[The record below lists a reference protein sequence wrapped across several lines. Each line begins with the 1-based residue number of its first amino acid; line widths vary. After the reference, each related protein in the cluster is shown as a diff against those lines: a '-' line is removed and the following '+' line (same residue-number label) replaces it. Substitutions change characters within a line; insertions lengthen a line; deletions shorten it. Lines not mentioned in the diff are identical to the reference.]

1 MSSRRVLKAAEA
13 VREVV
18 GMAILADL
26 KDPRIQHVTVTHVEV
41 SPDMRQAKVY
51 VSIMGDEKA
60 QQLSLHGLQSSAGYL
75 QQKIAKR
82 IDTRYTPRI
91 IFELDM
97 GVKKSIAIARLLED
111 VLPEPADETAGED
124 GDDDPQQKE

>member
-13 VREVV
+13 IREVV

-51 VSIMGDEKA
+51 VSVMGDEKA

-97 GVKKSIAIARLLED
+97 GVKKSIAIARLLDE
-111 VLPEPADETAGED
+111 VLPEEPESAAAEDEARDE
-124 GDDDPQQKE
+124 EE

>member
-26 KDPRIQHVTVTHVEV
+26 KDPRIQNVTVTHVEV

-111 VLPEPADETAGED
+111 VLPESSADDAED
-124 GDDDPQQKE
+124 GADSTTPDNQ